1 MAATDVEHAHAGAS
15 TKGNLVYG
23 AVYSAAIGGS
33 VVALSFLLIDVLAGR
48 ALFTPSMLGSV
59 LFFGAS
65 AETFAGVDLTA
76 VALWTVVHVLGF
88 LVLGTVASWLYQQL
102 RGSGIGADFPT
113 LLAIMVSGEAMFL
126 AANAT
131 VMPDVAGRIGHGLVL
146 GANILAAISMTP
158 FLRWAYRQGEPSTG

>member
-1 MAATDVEHAHAGAS
+1 MVTTDVEHAHTGAG
-15 TKGNLVYG
+15 TRGNLVYG

-33 VVALSFLLIDVLAGR
+33 VVSLSVLLIDALAGR
-48 ALFTPSMLGSV
+48 ALFTPSLLGSV

-65 AETFAGVDLTA
+65 AETFAGIDLTA

-88 LVLGTVASWLYQQL
+88 LVLGTAASWLYQGL

-113 LLAIMVSGEAMFL
+113 VLALVVLGEAMF
-126 AANAT
+126 
-131 VMPDVAGRIGHGLVL
+131 L

-158 FLRWAYRQGEPSTG
+158 FLRWAYRQGEASGR